1 MYNVKHKSPTHG
13 RHLQILHALKDGI
26 DVFQVKRDMLSY
38 LIPLIIDAQ
47 KGIRM
52 AEVKVLKNLTDIED
66 IAFKLGSYLNF
77 SINNSIALTRTCDLL
92 GRAVLSGHE
101 SSTLSVRKRN
111 IARVKVGLELLDI
124 LFREKKISRGRDTI
138 PKDPNAT
145 DKDVKE
151 AKGRA
156 PFRIKVVDE
165 EFAFK
170 IGIAFHY
177 PDKRRPIYT
186 SPLLLEP
193 VDWTHFHH
201 PVMGELVRNTVDGVY
216 REFSLL
222 KTPKVFEFMNKIKKT
237 SFKVN
242 KDLLGIFNECLKD
255 PLFTHEKKTFE
266 VQQLQSIMS
275 QQEEVL
281 RTADSLGESEFWL
294 SSFLDFRGRFYYANT
309 YFNPQGN
316 KVARSLLLF
325 GESEPIGEKGWEA
338 LLKAAASEAGK
349 SKLPPEGK
357 LQYAK
362 DNLDTW
368 LEIVDNPTEDK
379 RWQEMDNPFG
389 FLSIILELHKAVMS
403 GDKYGYASSLPIFI
417 DASNSGTQILSALG
431 KDTVGGAL
439 SNLVKSDTPGDVY
452 MFIGEKVWSEYTYT
466 PMEKRVYD
474 EIHGK
479 LVSYQNQMNEARRY
493 HKWDRL
499 SELSKENTEFYKNNK
514 DEIAASSKVFWA
526 DRKHL
531 MRKLCKKP
539 VMTIPYSAKERT
551 ISNAIYDE
559 WRPDPEMNGITKA
572 YCFQLALDITRS
584 YNAHLKIPT
593 DLMNMFIELGLRA
606 RDIKRDLAF
615 EAPVTG
621 FKFVQN
627 ARTDKI
633 ELIGITRR
641 GERMQLRVCVGH
653 SEKID
658 YKSVKSAS
666 SPNSIHALDA
676 AFMAYI
682 VLKSD
687 YPMMAVH
694 DSFAT
699 YPGSYDDLNT
709 DIRNRF
715 VEMFHE
721 KDVLEFILKQCNS
734 MDLYD
739 TIEKGNLNILD
750 VLDNPF
756 AFDV

>member
-13 RHLQILHALKDGI
+13 RHLQILHAIKDGI
-26 DVFQVKRDMLSY
+26 DVFQVKRDMFSY

-66 IAFKLGSYLNF
+66 IAYKLGSYLNF
-77 SINNSIALTRTCDLL
+77 SINNGIALTRTADLL
-92 GRAVLSGHE
+92 GRAVLSSHE
-101 SSTLSVRKRN
+101 SSTLSVRKRS

-124 LFREKKISRGRDTI
+124 LVREKKIAFVREST

-145 DKDVKE
+145 DKDVKD

-156 PFRIKVVDE
+156 PFKIKVIDE
-165 EFAFK
+165 GFAFK
-170 IGIAFHY
+170 IGVAFYY
-177 PDKRRPIYT
+177 PEKRRPLFT
-186 SPLLLEP
+186 FPLLEEP
-193 VDWTHFHH
+193 VDWNHFYH
-201 PVMGELVRNTVDGVY
+201 PVMGELVRNTVDGVH
-216 REFSLL
+216 REFSLQ

-237 SFKVN
+237 AFKVN
-242 KDLLGIFNECLKD
+242 KDLLGILNECLED
-255 PLFTHEKKTFE
+255 PVLTHEKKIFKF
-266 VQQLQSIMS
+266 QQLQSILS

-281 RTADSLGESEFWL
+281 RTADSLGDNEFWL

-309 YFNPQGN
+309 YFHPQGN

-325 GESEPIGEKGWEA
+325 SESKPIGEKGWEA

-349 SKLPPEGK
+349 GKLPPEEK

-452 MFIGEKVWSEYTYT
+452 MFIAEKVWSKYTYT

-474 EIHGK
+474 EIHGE
-479 LVSYQNQMNEARRY
+479 LMSYQKRMSEARDK

-499 SELSKENTEFYKNNK
+499 SELGQEYKEFYKNNK

-526 DRKHL
+526 DHKHL
-531 MRKLCKKP
+531 MRKLCKRP
-539 VMTIPYSAKERT
+539 VMTIPYSAGFRT
-551 ISNAIYDE
+551 IAKSLLAD
-559 WRPDPEMNGITKA
+559 WSPDPEMEGITGT
-572 YCFQLALDITRS
+572 YCFQLALDITRA
-584 YNAHLKIPT
+584 YDRDLKIPT
-593 DLMNMFIELGLRA
+593 DLMNMFIELGGRA
-606 RDIKRDLAF
+606 RELKRDLAF
-615 EAPVTG
+615 EAPITG

-627 ARTDKI
+627 ARADKI
-633 ELIGITRR
+633 ERIDIDRR
-641 GERMQLRVCVGH
+641 GKRIQLEVCVGH

-658 YKSVKSAS
+658 YRSVKSGS

-676 AFMAYI
+676 AFMAYV

-715 VEMFHE
+715 IEMFHE

-739 TIEKGNLNILD
+739 TIEKGNLNIPD
-750 VLDNPF
+750 ILDNPF